1 MSVLDRFRLD
11 GDTAIVTGGNRGIG
25 RAIADAYAEVGANVV
40 VANRDPER
48 CRAAAEEIA
57 AETGAE
63 TLAAPTDVTED
74 DDVTAMVEAAL
85 DEFGSLEV
93 LVNNAGVVHH
103 NAVADKS
110 VAEWTETI
118 EVNLTGAFRCAKA
131 AEDAL
136 RSGERGVVVNV
147 SSISAFVANYP
158 QHQVDYQASKGGLE
172 AFKNQLASEWA
183 ADGVRVNN
191 VNPGY
196 VDTGLIE
203 NQADEDIAV
212 WRSEMLLDEF
222 AGPEDVAPLAV
233 YLASDAASYVTGTS
247 VVIDG
252 GYTVR

>member
-74 DDVTAMVEAAL
+74 DDVTAMVEATL